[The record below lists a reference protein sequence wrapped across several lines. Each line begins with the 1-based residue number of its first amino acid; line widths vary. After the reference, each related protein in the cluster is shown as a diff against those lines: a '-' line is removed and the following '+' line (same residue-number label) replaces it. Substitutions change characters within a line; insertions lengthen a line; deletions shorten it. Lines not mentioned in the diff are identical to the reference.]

1 MKLNFE
7 DPEMLKWNILTK
19 KAQGIHEKNGILCL
33 IIKFS
38 PRVTVIKM
46 LQIAQFF
53 VFSFDD
59 SKTLTTIWA
68 KYLHAPKRS

>member
-7 DPEMLKWNILTK
+7 GPEMLKWNIPTN
-19 KAQGIHEKNGILCL
+19 KAQRIHEKNGILCL

-38 PRVTVIKM
+38 PRVTVIKV

-59 SKTLTTIWA
+59 SKKLITIWA

>member
-7 DPEMLKWNILTK
+7 GPEMLKWNIPTN
-19 KAQGIHEKNGILCL
+19 KAQRIHEKNGILCL
-33 IIKFS
+33 IIIFS

-46 LQIAQFF
+46 LQIAPFF
-53 VFSFDD
+53 VFSSND
-59 SKTLTTIWA
+59 SDKLITIWA